1 MFGFSFF
8 SMNIVYLLFAAV
20 YMVSFGVLSYNKI
33 GEKLKGK
40 QADTNATITIDESQD
55 EDPENTLRLFADT
68 GDSALSASEN
78 EIHLSREF
86 SYPPRLS
93 TYHHCTGILCCNL
106 FSRPPPSLSC

>member
-40 QADTNATITIDESQD
+40 PAENEAEVFIDEPQG
-55 EDPENTLRLFADT
+55 ENPENTLHLFADID
-68 GDSALSASEN
+68 DSALLPSDN
-78 EIHLSREF
+78 TIHFSREYL
-86 SYPPRLS
+86 YPPCIS
-93 TYHHCTGILCCNL
+93 TYYHCTGIICSNL
-106 FSRPPPSLSC
+106 FSRPPPSLS